1 MGLLLLFPPYDK
13 IYIMLKLTRNILGI
27 VIFLAIVIILARSG
41 LFGSAVDRAAT
52 DVSTPVVDFLGTPF
66 RLIKGGFALIGDNK
80 KLIRENEQLTQ
91 QVKSL
96 ERQINDYKTRE
107 RQYREIEKLARLK
120 DEYNYDI
127 LPARIVLKDSMDWS
141 KTIVIN
147 RGRRDG
153 LIPNMAV
160 ISGAGLVG
168 KIIDAG
174 YAYSRVLLLID
185 STFKVG
191 ARLRNSRFAGLL
203 EGRGMDELVL
213 NYLPREA
220 IFKQGEEVVTSGL
233 GGIFPAGYLIG
244 TVKKTHYEEYGFY
257 KYITVK
263 PAVDFNTL
271 ETVAVVKRLPPQID
285 VPIDTSE

>member
-1 MGLLLLFPPYDK
+1 M
-13 IYIMLKLTRNILGI
+13 IKLVRNISG
-27 VIFLAIVIILARSG
+27 FAILIALVIIISRSG
-41 LFGSAVDRAAT
+41 LFGGAIDKAAT
-52 DVSTPVVDFLGTPF
+52 DISTPVVDLLGLPF
-66 RLIKGGFALIGDNK
+66 RLIKGGFAVIQDNK
-80 KLIRENEQLTQ
+80 ILLAKNKELTKKIKTFERKINEYKSREKRYQ
-91 QVKSL
+91 SL
-96 ERQINDYKTRE
+96 
-107 RQYREIEKLARLK
+107 EKLAQLK
-120 DEYNYDI
+120 NEYNYDI
-127 LPARIVLKDSMDWS
+127 LPARIVLKDNMDWS

-153 LIPNMAV
+153 LMPNMAV

-168 KIIDAG
+168 KITDAG

-185 STFKVG
+185 SAFKVG

-203 EGRGMDELVL
+203 EGQGMNQLLL

-220 IFKQGEEVVTSGL
+220 VFKSGEEVVTSGL

-244 TVKKTHYEEYGFY
+244 TVKSTHYEEYGFY

-271 ETVAVVKRLPPQID
+271 ESVAVVKRLPPQID
-285 VPIDTSE
+285 VPVDSSE

>member
-1 MGLLLLFPPYDK
+1 M
-13 IYIMLKLTRNILGI
+13 IKLVRNISG
-27 VIFLAIVIILARSG
+27 FAILIALVIIISRSG
-41 LFGSAVDRAAT
+41 LFGGAIDKAAT
-52 DVSTPVVDFLGTPF
+52 DISTPVVDLLGLPF
-66 RLIKGGFALIGDNK
+66 RLIKGGFAVIQDNK
-80 KLIRENEQLTQ
+80 ILLAKNKELTKKIKTFERKINEYKSREKRYQ
-91 QVKSL
+91 SL
-96 ERQINDYKTRE
+96 
-107 RQYREIEKLARLK
+107 EKLAQLK
-120 DEYNYDI
+120 NEYNYDI
-127 LPARIVLKDSMDWS
+127 LPARIVLKDNMDWS

-153 LIPNMAV
+153 LMPNMAV

-168 KIIDAG
+168 KITDTG

-185 STFKVG
+185 SAFKVG

-203 EGRGMDELVL
+203 EGQGMNQLLL

-220 IFKQGEEVVTSGL
+220 VFKSGEEVVTSGL

-244 TVKKTHYEEYGFY
+244 TVKSTHYEEYGFY

-271 ETVAVVKRLPPQID
+271 ESVAVVKRLPPQID
-285 VPIDTSE
+285 VPVDSSE